1 VNRTSTRAALVV
13 LVCGIVV
20 LILSF
25 GIRTSFGIFNIPVSQ
40 SLGLGRET
48 FALAMAVQNL
58 VWGLAQPFA
67 GAIADRY
74 GPGRVVAICAAMYA
88 AGLFLMAQ
96 ASTPE
101 GLIFSTGVLIG
112 LALSGTGFPVI
123 LAVIARSVNERQRS
137 LFLGIGSAGGSSGQ
151 LLMVP
156 AAHLLI
162 NGVGWAAALLVLAI
176 ITMLSV
182 PLAAAFAGR
191 GGGSTTGLLGD
202 QSITE
207 AAHEA
212 GQHPGYWYLTAG
224 FFVCG
229 FHVAFIATH
238 LPAFIADNGGSAAIG
253 AAALAVIGLGNIFG
267 SLACGFLGG
276 RYSKK
281 YVLSGLYLARA
292 LVFAGFMLVPL
303 SDASILVFSAI
314 IGMLW
319 LGTVPLTSGLVAQ
332 IFGVR
337 YMAMLFGF
345 VFFSHQLGSFMGAWL
360 GGYIYDRTGS
370 YDLVWWISVALGL
383 IAALL
388 HWPIEERP
396 VARLARISH
405 QVAPN

>member
-1 VNRTSTRAALVV
+1 MSSSPLRGAVVV
-13 LVCGIVV
+13 LICGVV
-20 LILSF
+20 ILILSF
-25 GIRTSFGIFNIPVSQ
+25 GIRTSFGIFLDPVTE
-40 SLGLGRET
+40 SLGTGREV

-58 VWGLAQPFA
+58 LWGLAQPLA

-74 GPGRVVAICAAMYA
+74 GPGRVVALCGGLYA
-88 AGLFLMAQ
+88 LGLYLMAQ
-96 ASTPE
+96 AGTPGE
-101 GLIFSTGVLIG
+101 LMLSAGFLIG
-112 LALSGTGFPVI
+112 IALSGTGFPVI
-123 LAVIARSVNERQRS
+123 LAVISRSVSEDKRS

-156 AAHLLI
+156 ASHLLL
-162 NGVGWAAALLVLAI
+162 GGFGWVTALLILAAV
-176 ITMLSV
+176 TCVMV

-191 GGGSTTGLLGD
+191 SGSSGIGVMGD

-207 AAHEA
+207 AVREA
-212 GQHPGYWYLTAG
+212 GRHSGFWFLTAG

-238 LPAFIADNGGSAAIG
+238 LPAFILDNGGTAAIG
-253 AAALAVIGLGNIFG
+253 AAALAIIGLGNIVG
-267 SLACGFLGG
+267 SFTCGLLGG

-292 LVFAGFMLVPL
+292 VVFTAFMLVPL

-319 LGTVPLTSGLVAQ
+319 LGTVPLTSGLVGQ

-345 VFFSHQLGSFMGAWL
+345 VFFSHQLGSFLGAWF
-360 GGYIYDRTGS
+360 GGYVFDQTGS
-370 YDLVWWISVALGL
+370 YDPVWWTSVALGL
-383 IAALL
+383 VAAAL
-388 HWPIEERP
+388 HWPINDAP
-396 VARLARISH
+396 LTRLAGQR
-405 QVAPN
+405 A

>member
-1 VNRTSTRAALVV
+1 
-13 LVCGIVV
+13 
-20 LILSF
+20 
-25 GIRTSFGIFNIPVSQ
+25 
-40 SLGLGRET
+40 
-48 FALAMAVQNL
+48 
-58 VWGLAQPFA
+58 
-67 GAIADRY
+67 
-74 GPGRVVAICAAMYA
+74 
-88 AGLFLMAQ
+88 
-96 ASTPE
+96 
-101 GLIFSTGVLIG
+101 
-112 LALSGTGFPVI
+112 VI
-123 LAVIARSVNERQRS
+123 LAVIARSVNEQRRS

-151 LLMVP
+151 LLVVP

-162 NGVGWAAALLVLAI
+162 DGFGWASALLVLAI
-176 ITMLSV
+176 ITMASV

-191 GGGSTTGLLGD
+191 GGGSATGLLGD

-212 GQHPGYWYLTAG
+212 GRHPGYWYLTAG

-238 LPAFIADNGGSAAIG
+238 LPAFITDNGGSAAIG

-281 YVLSGLYLARA
+281 YVLSGLYVARA
-292 LVFAGFMLVPL
+292 LAFAGFMLVPL
-303 SDASILVFSAI
+303 SDVSILIFSAI

-319 LGTVPLTSGLVAQ
+319 LGTVPLTSGLVAH

-360 GGYIYDRTGS
+360 GGYVYDRTGS
-370 YDLVWWISVALGL
+370 YDVVWWISVGLGL

-396 VARLARISH
+396 VARLAVER
-405 QVAPN
+405 A

>member
-1 VNRTSTRAALVV
+1 VTRTSTRTALVV
-13 LVCGIVV
+13 LVCGIIV

-25 GIRTSFGIFNIPVSQ
+25 GIRTSFGIFMNPVSQ

-58 VWGLAQPFA
+58 LWGLAQPFA
-67 GAIADRY
+67 GAVADRY

-96 ASTPE
+96 ATTPE
-101 GLIFSTGVLIG
+101 GLILSTGVLIG

-123 LAVIARSVNERQRS
+123 LAVIARSVSEQRRS

-162 NGVGWAAALLVLAI
+162 SGYGWAAALLVLAV
-176 ITMLSV
+176 ITMASV

-191 GGGSTTGLLGD
+191 GGGSAAGLLGD
-202 QSITE
+202 QSIKE
-207 AAHEA
+207 AVHEA
-212 GQHPGYWYLTAG
+212 GRHAGYWYLTAG

-238 LPAFIADNGGSAAIG
+238 LPAFITDNGGSAAIG

-292 LVFAGFMLVPL
+292 LAFTVFILVPL

-319 LGTVPLTSGLVAQ
+319 LGTVPLTSGLVAHM
-332 IFGVR
+332 FGVR

-345 VFFSHQLGSFMGAWL
+345 VFFSHQLGSFLGAWL
-360 GGYIYDRTGS
+360 GGYVYDRAGS
-370 YDLVWWISVALGL
+370 YDLVWWISVGLGL
-383 IAALL
+383 MAALL

-396 VARLARISH
+396 VARLAVER
-405 QVAPN
+405 A